1 MASQFWNYQQQVV
14 FSQEKANKVALGETE
29 ASRSTLWCLLPGQQ
43 IKPHVHA
50 GDHLWVVLEG
60 EGEFLQEGQ
69 AAVPIAPGM
78 ILLAPAGESHGVHNS
93 GSQGLV
99 FVSVSAG

>member
-1 MASQFWNYQQQVV
+1 MPSQFWNYQAQVAY
-14 FSQEKANKVALGETE
+14 SQEKANKVVLGETE
-29 ASRSTLWCLLPGQQ
+29 FSRSTLWCLLPGQQ

-50 GDHLWVVLEG
+50 GDHLWVILEG
-60 EGEFLQEGQ
+60 EGEFLQEELEP
-69 AAVPIAPGM
+69 VSITPGM
-78 ILLAPAGESHGVHNS
+78 ILLAPAGESHGVHNN

>member
-1 MASQFWNYQQQVV
+1 MDTLCFDYQDKVA
-14 FSQEKANKVALGETE
+14 FSQEKANKVALGQTE
-29 ASRSTLWCLLPGQQ
+29 LSRTTLWCLLPGQQ

-50 GDHLWVVLEG
+50 GDHIWVVLEG
-60 EGEFLQEGQ
+60 EGNYLSDDD
-69 AAVPIAPGM
+69 ALPITPGKV
-78 ILLAPAGESHGVHNS
+78 LVVPAGKSHGVENS